1 MEYILI
7 FLAVICFAGQ
17 FAFTKIY
24 EGTVKQTTASSL
36 IMLTVTGLVGAL
48 LFFIIGGFRI
58 SFSPVTVMWAA
69 VFSLIMIP
77 YYTVGIKVLSLG
89 SLAIY
94 SMFMMLG
101 GMLVPFFYGILLLDE
116 PISTGKILGTLLLTL
131 FIILQ
136 AVSQK
141 DTETTSCQGSGKSRG
156 VFFTLCILIFFING
170 MTGVVAKAHQISV
183 GAADEI
189 SFTVISCVLTAVFGG
204 VILLIMT
211 MRHKNNVIESARTAM
226 HPKPILVMVLIGA
239 AAHGG
244 NLLHLMAAADVPASV
259 QFPIVSGGVM
269 VLSALVSV
277 AGFKEKVTSKEW
289 ICIVGAFLSTVLF
302 AF

>member
-1 MEYILI
+1 MEYVLI
-7 FLAVICFAGQ
+7 FLAVLCFSGQ

-24 EGTVKQTTASSL
+24 EGTVRQTTASSL

-48 LFFIIGGFRI
+48 LFLIIGGFQI
-58 SFSPVTVMWAA
+58 SPSPITVMWAA
-69 VFSLIMIP
+69 VFALIMIP
-77 YYTVGIKVLSLG
+77 YYTLGIKVLSLG

-101 GMLVPFFYGILLLDE
+101 GMIVPFFYGIILLGE
-116 PISTGKILGTLLLTL
+116 EISIGKLIGTVLLTL

-136 AVSQK
+136 AVSQR
-141 DTETTSCQGSGKSRG
+141 DAETSSCKGSGKRRG
-156 VFFTLCILIFFING
+156 MFFALCLLVFFING

-189 SFTVISCVLTAVFGG
+189 SFTVISCTLTAVFGG
-204 VILLIMT
+204 AILSVLAA
-211 MRHKNNVIESARTAM
+211 RQKQPVIEAVRRVIHA
-226 HPKPILVMVLIGA
+226 KPMLVMALIGA
-239 AAHGG
+239 AAHSG
-244 NLLHLMAAADVPASV
+244 NLLHLTAAAILPASV
-259 QFPIVSGGVM
+259 QFPIVSGGVI

-277 AGFKEKVTSKEW
+277 TVFKEKVTGKEW
-289 ICIVGAFLSTVLF
+289 ICIAGAFLSTVLF

>member
-1 MEYILI
+1 MEYVLI
-7 FLAVICFAGQ
+7 FLAVLCFVGQ

-36 IMLTVTGLVGAL
+36 IMLTVTGLVGAV
-48 LFFIIGGFRI
+48 LFFIIGGFHI
-58 SFSPVTVMWAA
+58 SFSPVTLIWAA
-69 VFSLIMIP
+69 VFALIMIP

-116 PISTGKILGTLLLTL
+116 EISIGKILGTVLLTL
-131 FIILQ
+131 FIVLQ

-141 DTETTSCQGSGKSRG
+141 NADPASHEGSGKRRG
-156 VFFTLCILIFFING
+156 IFFALCLLIFFING
-170 MTGVVAKAHQISV
+170 MTGVVAKAHQISA
-183 GAADEI
+183 GAVDEI
-189 SFTVISCVLTAVFGG
+189 SFTVISCTLTAIFSG
-204 VILLIMT
+204 VILIFSAI
-211 MRHKNNVIESARTAM
+211 RQKNSVTEAARRVM
-226 HPKPILVMVLIGA
+226 HTKPILVMALIGI
-239 AAHGG
+239 AAHSG
-244 NLLHLMAAADVPASV
+244 NLLHLMAASDVPASV
-259 QFPIVSGGVM
+259 QFPIVSGGVI

-277 AGFKEKVTSKEW
+277 AVFKERVSGKEL
-289 ICIVGAFLSTVLF
+289 ISIAGAFLSTVLF